1 MNKVIKNLSFNWAFC
16 QQSQASLSIT
26 ILNLGI
32 LFWRCL
38 HEGRHIIQ
46 HNDTQHNDIWHND
59 TQLKG
64 FFMTL
69 SITLFPITLSVAIYV
84 LLC

>member
-38 HEGRHIIQ
+38 HERRHITQHNDTQHNDIQ
-46 HNDTQHNDIWHND
+46 HNDTQHNDIQHNE

-64 FFMTL
+64 
-69 SITLFPITLSVAIYV
+69 
-84 LLC
+84 LLCDTQHK